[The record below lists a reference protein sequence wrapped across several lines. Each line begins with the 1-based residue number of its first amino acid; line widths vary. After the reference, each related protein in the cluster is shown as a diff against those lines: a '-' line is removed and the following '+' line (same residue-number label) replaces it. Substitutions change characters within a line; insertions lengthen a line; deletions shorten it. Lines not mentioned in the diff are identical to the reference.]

1 MPGQREQPPKC
12 EAATT
17 LRMVPGR
24 WPSDLLA
31 LGFGTTVATWGVGYV
46 GHMPLVEQPTVVLVG
61 LMLGCL
67 IGGGWAAGRYTCRG
81 VRGGAWVGLISAAL
95 DLLIFGSLLAQPDGG
110 SPIPHAWL
118 WIPGWFLLSAT
129 LAAAGGAVGGRRRA
143 NLKSQIPNLK
153 SQIEAPSPNWTA
165 ALAWI
170 TCAAVLLLLAA
181 GGLVTGFRAGM
192 AVPDWPNTFGSN
204 MFLYPLAQMTAGV
217 FYEHA
222 HRLLGTLAGSAALTL
237 AIELTRTMPE
247 RKAIVRFA
255 WVLGTAVAVQGIF
268 GGLRVVDDSHCLAV
282 VHGFFAHAILGG
294 LVAVA
299 AILSR
304 ERPQPIPP
312 TRAPRAAWSAG
323 FFSKRY
329 PSPARWHFA
338 TLAIAAILLQTLLG
352 TLLRQLGLGLFSHLT
367 LAVGVVLTSLGVGIS
382 AWRTGLAPPLVRRC
396 AIALMLLVVV
406 QIDLGL
412 AAVVCRTPAVGA
424 SPTFEALQAA
434 GGHLPVEP
442 LPALVTTAHQTTAA
456 VLLALT
462 VMLAVWVFPAQRSP
476 LPPGEG

>member
-1 MPGQREQPPKC
+1 
-12 EAATT
+12 
-17 LRMVPGR
+17 
-24 WPSDLLA
+24 
-31 LGFGTTVATWGVGYV
+31 
-46 GHMPLVEQPTVVLVG
+46 
-61 LMLGCL
+61 
-67 IGGGWAAGRYTCRG
+67 
-81 VRGGAWVGLISAAL
+81 VGLISAAL
-95 DLLIFGSLLAQPDGG
+95 DLLIFGSLLAQPDRG

-118 WIPGWFLLSAT
+118 WIPGWFLLSTT
-129 LAAAGGAVGGRRRA
+129 LAVAGAAVGGGRRA
-143 NLKSQIPNLK
+143 NRKSQIPNLK
-153 SQIEAPSPNWTA
+153 LQIAEPTPNWTA

-204 MFLYPLAQMTAGV
+204 MFLFPLAQMTGGV

-222 HRLLGTLAGSAALTL
+222 HRLLGTLAGSAALAL

-247 RKAIVRFA
+247 RKAIVRFS
-255 WVLGTAVAVQGIF
+255 WILGTAVAVQGVF

-282 VHGFFAHAILGG
+282 VHGFFAHAIFGG

-304 ERPQPIPP
+304 EG
-312 TRAPRAAWSAG
+312 RAGPRRADRLVAL
-323 FFSKRY
+323 
-329 PSPARWHFA
+329 
-338 TLAIAAILLQTLLG
+338 LAVAAILLQTLLG

-367 LAVGVVLTSLGVGIS
+367 LAVGVVLTSLGVGIR
-382 AWRTGLAPPLVRRC
+382 AWRPDLAPPLVRRC

-424 SPTFEALQAA
+424 SPTFEAICAA
-434 GGHLPVEP
+434 GGRLPVEP

-456 VLLALT
+456 VLLALA
-462 VMLAVWVFPAQRSP
+462 VMLVVWACPAAGSADLAKPQAATGRQIP
-476 LPPGEG
+476 

>member
-1 MPGQREQPPKC
+1 MPGQREQPPQC
-12 EAATT
+12 E
-17 LRMVPGR
+17 GR
-24 WPSDLLA
+24 GGPSDLLA
-31 LGFGTTVATWGVGYV
+31 LGFGTTVATWAVGYV
-46 GHMPLVEQPTVVLVG
+46 GHMPLVEQPTAVLVG

-67 IGGGWAAGRYTCRG
+67 VGGGWAAGRYTGRG

-95 DLLIFGSLLAQPDGG
+95 DLLIFGSLLAQPDSG
-110 SPIPHAWL
+110 SPLPHAWL
-118 WIPGWFLLSAT
+118 WIPGWFLLSTT
-129 LAAAGGAVGGRRRA
+129 LATAGATVGARRRA
-143 NLKSQIPNLK
+143 NHKSQISNLK
-153 SQIEAPSPNWTA
+153 SQIEEPSPNWPA

-204 MFLYPLAQMTAGV
+204 MFLYPLAQMTGGV

-222 HRLLGTLAGSAALTL
+222 HRLLGTLAGSAALAL
-237 AIELTRTMPE
+237 AIELARTMPE
-247 RKAIVRFA
+247 RKALVRCT
-255 WVLGTAVAVQGIF
+255 WILGTAVAVQGVF

-304 ERPQPIPP
+304 EGPLAIPP

-323 FFSKRY
+323 FSRERC
-329 PSPARWHFA
+329 PSPAGWHFA
-338 TLAIAAILLQTLLG
+338 VLAVAAILLQTLLG

-367 LAVGVVLTSLGVGIS
+367 LAVGVVLTSLGAGIR
-382 AWRTGLAPPLVRRC
+382 AWRPGLGPPLVRRC
-396 AIALMLLVVV
+396 AIALMLLVVL

-412 AAVVCRTPAVGA
+412 AAMACRTPAVGA
-424 SPTFEALQAA
+424 SPTFEAIQAA
-434 GGHLPVEP
+434 EGRLPVEP

-456 VLLALT
+456 VLLALA
-462 VMLAVWVFPAQRSP
+462 VMLAVWACPAGGAADLAKPQAATGRQIP
-476 LPPGEG
+476 